1 MKRLFLLPLF
11 ALLIMACHSLP
22 PLMPAEQTPVDME
35 TVCEAAF
42 VHRAWRMVHTIAMDL
57 PGRRKGVMLGVVS
70 LSPATNT
77 IEAALLSIE
86 GLRLFEARDDGALTI
101 RRALPPFDR
110 PALAE
115 GMMMDIRLLFFPPPG
130 KPIATGIRPSG
141 NPGCRYALEDGYLDV
156 IRTPEGAYLL
166 ERYDHRQRM
175 IRRAEIKRCRPAGAE
190 ESEAVPCH
198 IHLEAMGANA
208 YQLDLD
214 LVEARQV
221 LDKQDSGP

>member
-1 MKRLFLLPLF
+1 MKRLFLLPLI
-11 ALLIMACHSLP
+11 AVLMMACHSLP
-22 PLMPAEQTPVDME
+22 PLMPAEQTPADME

-42 VHRAWRMVHTIAMDL
+42 VHRAWRMVHTITMDL

-70 LSPATNT
+70 LAPAANT

-115 GMMMDIRLLFFPPPG
+115 GMMQDIRLLFFAPQG
-130 KPIATGIRPSG
+130 GLIATGTRPSG
-141 NPGCRYALEDGYLDV
+141 NPACRYALEDGYLDV
-156 IRTPEGAYLL
+156 TRTPEGVYLL
-166 ERYDHRQRM
+166 ERYDRRQRM
-175 IRRAEIKRCRPAGAE
+175 IRRAEIKRCRPAGAG
-190 ESEAVPCH
+190 ESGAVPCH

-214 LVEARQV
+214 LVEARPG
-221 LDKQDSGP
+221 LDKQDGGP